1 MKKTYLLLGFILIG
15 SSSTFLLADQVHDQY
30 KKMTQREEPITIK
43 SNSATLEYGADA
55 DKISEKQHVYVPE
68 KKKTKS
74 SKKKSLNQLE
84 YELYAIKESRIEPAP
99 LKDTTELGLFLK
111 SISGTIL
118 FGVSYGG
125 L

>member
-1 MKKTYLLLGFILIG
+1 
-15 SSSTFLLADQVHDQY
+15 
-30 KKMTQREEPITIK
+30 MTQREEPITIK